1 MPCVRC
7 KCGMWESHT
16 VYLVIVYSGA
26 RAWGGLPSQAQRA
39 LRIRNDWMYEYVI
52 YTYCTD
58 VG

>member
-1 MPCVRC
+1 
-7 KCGMWESHT
+7 MWESHT